1 MENQLVTFADDTCPR
16 FTVACC
22 LLDYST
28 VCLTDKFGNISI
40 VSLLLKK
47 SFFFVV
53 LHKFIYL
60 SYVFLLMLM
69 MMLKLIQQ
77 EVKVY
82 GIEVY

>member
-22 LLDYST
+22 ILDYNT

-40 VSLLLKK
+40 VSNEFLSKK
-47 SFFFVV
+47 IFVKN
-53 LHKFIYL
+53 LF
-60 SYVFLLMLM
+60 SYVYRLMQM
-69 MMLKLIQQ
+69 MMLKSILL

-82 GIEVY
+82 GIVVY